1 MHHST
6 QTGTFSS
13 RQEDGIRGS
22 EYGGYVDYEFDETKE
37 VDSTSQPSSL
47 TELGCSS
54 RLESTTSRKEPS
66 TISALVSKPGSKD
79 GAPVRS
85 KRPPWNVAS
94 KTEGATAE
102 RYYFADTGFD
112 CSEHSETPRG
122 LKAGGDHPE
131 FSFRFRYALLL
142 ISCALIIAAVAVL
155 MVRRTA
161 ASYYEAVADA
171 PEDAL
176 APMTAQSQEHS
187 LRDQVMPTQVL
198 GVRESFTADDLSAS
212 VEDEPSVSPGSLPTS
227 TTGGVKAQKLRDV
240 RSHAE
245 GSRLMDPVEQED
257 VTPEIVSSWK
267 PTAWKWK

>member
-6 QTGTFSS
+6 LTGTLSS
-13 RQEDGIRGS
+13 RREDGIRGRG

-54 RLESTTSRKEPS
+54 SLESPSSWKEPS
-66 TISALVSKPGSKD
+66 TISAPVSKPGSKD

-85 KRPPWNVAS
+85 KRPQWNVAS
-94 KTEGATAE
+94 KMEGATAE

-112 CSEHSETPRG
+112 CSEHSETPRD

-142 ISCALIIAAVAVL
+142 ISCALISAAVAVL

-187 LRDQVMPTQVL
+187 LRDQVMPTKVL
-198 GVRESFTADDLSAS
+198 GVRESFTADDNDLCRRLSKTNLRCHLAVYRPPRQVAS
-212 VEDEPSVSPGSLPTS
+212 KLKNCAMLEATQ
-227 TTGGVKAQKLRDV
+227 KAHV
-240 RSHAE
+240 
-245 GSRLMDPVEQED
+245 
-257 VTPEIVSSWK
+257 
-267 PTAWKWK
+267 